1 MHYFFA
7 AVPVYYK
14 DMNLCCPVCGKPLIR
29 TGRSFVCENRHTFD
43 CANSGYVNLL
53 ASSSGSHGDNKEMT
67 RARTAFLNTGS
78 YRFLRDFLETVFAE
92 RNDVFTDLGCGEG
105 YYTKAMPAREKY
117 GFDISKD
124 MINYAAKNDKSTQ
137 YAVASIF
144 SLPVFDESC
153 GSVLTCFAP
162 CSEAEIARILTKDGI
177 FVFVSPGP
185 KHLKELKEVLYEQVY
200 ENETEE
206 RFSSLTLI
214 KEHLLS
220 QPFAAQGDALSNL
233 FMMTPYFYRTSAEG
247 KARLQEI
254 ASMSVTAEFLV
265 RIYRK

>member
-1 MHYFFA
+1 M
-7 AVPVYYK
+7 YYK
-14 DMNLCCPVCGKPLIR
+14 GMNLCCPVCKKPLVK

-43 CANSGYVNLL
+43 CAKSGYVNLL
-53 ASSSGSHGDNKEMT
+53 ASNSASHGDNKEMT

-78 YRFLRDFLETVFAE
+78 YRFLRDFLEGVFAE
-92 RNDVFTDLGCGEG
+92 KDDVFLDLGCGEG
-105 YYTKAMPAREKY
+105 YYTKTMPAPEKY
-117 GFDISKD
+117 GFDISKE
-124 MINYAAKNDKSTQ
+124 MVSYAAKHDKSTQ

-144 SLPVFDESC
+144 DLPVYDESC

-162 CSEAEIARILTKDGI
+162 CSEAEIVRILKKDGI

-185 KHLKELKEVLYEQVY
+185 KHLKELKEVLYENVY

-206 RFSSLTLI
+206 RFTSLTMI

-220 QPFAAQGDALSNL
+220 QPFAAESDALSNL
-233 FMMTPYFYRTSAEG
+233 FMMTPYYYRTGAEG
-247 KARLQEI
+247 KARLAQI